1 MAQGNRAAA
10 AGIDGRAW
18 RDIVRLLAESVAAGT
33 FVSLVLGLAV
43 FIVATQAS
51 AATATGGDVR
61 QGTLT
66 LRDADGATA
75 QAPLVFTD
83 VHMDVSGVTARVRV
97 AQRFVNPTAEWREG
111 VYVFPLPEKAAVDH
125 LAMRIGERMIEGQ
138 VKERTEARRTYEAA
152 KSDGRKASLVEQERP
167 NLFTTSVAHIGPSEE
182 IEVAIEYQQTLA
194 YDAGTFSLRFP
205 LAITPRYIPAGS
217 VDVPGDVTAAG
228 EGAGSGTALPTP
240 AVPDADRITPPVV
253 VPGSGAVNPVAIEI
267 DLDAGV
273 PLARLAS
280 TYHGVHIEE
289 RGGHRY
295 RVTLSDGV
303 VPAARDFELAWTPDV
318 GAAPGAALLTE
329 QRDGRK
335 YALLMVLPPA
345 AETAPAPRVPREI
358 TYIVDTSGSMEGVSI
373 EQAKEAMQMALDR
386 LAPGD
391 RFNVIEFNSV
401 TRALYTAPMPV
412 DDGTLGAARRF
423 VRGLRAQGG
432 TEMLPALTAALSAPR
447 QDGAIRQIVFMTDG
461 AVGNENEILKL
472 IEARLGD
479 RKLFTVG
486 IGPAPNTWFM
496 RKAAEAGRGTFTFI
510 GDVREVKDKM
520 AALIRKIETPVLT
533 DIDAAWPAGIGTHP
547 AKLPDLYAGEPIVVT
562 FELPATPTGH
572 LLTLAGVRAGKAW
585 SAALPLDGGAD
596 ATGVGVLW
604 ARDRIESLMDAR
616 RNGAPADEVRR
627 DVVALALAHH
637 LVSAYTSLV
646 AVDVTPSAPPGTIA
660 TKSAL
665 PTNLPEGLDHG
676 AIFGGLPQT
685 ATPAPLLFVAGLAA
699 LLLAWTLVALQRR
712 TQRLD
717 VPPPAPPFPR
727 TLAAV
732 ADAARRVC

>member
-267 DLDAGV
+267 DLDAGF

-646 AVDVTPSAPPGTIA
+646 AVDVTPTAPAGVVAQKSMLPG
-660 TKSAL
+660 
-665 PTNLPEGLDHG
+665 NLPEGL
-676 AIFGGLPQT
+676 AYEAFYGGLPQT
-685 ATPAPLLFVAGLAA
+685 ATPAAAQLLAGALLMLAA
-699 LLLAWTLVALQRR
+699 FAGWLAMRRRAVVPALAHAGDPLRV
-712 TQRLD
+712 LD
-717 VPPPAPPFPR
+717 ALTR
-727 TLAAV
+727 
-732 ADAARRVC
+732 AARRVC